1 MATTW
6 ASEAAALN
14 GLLERERACVAVVVA
29 LARGATERA
38 EREACASLGGDL
50 IVRCCALRERLELAG
65 IPCTHATAPDAAAIL
80 STDSYDAR
88 LLAFA
93 KLLERAA
100 EQATEVLA
108 ATADGETQRTLRDL
122 IETHSRAVEWCRAR
136 AAEFAASR
144 MLYLA
149 AAAAAEPSNDQS
161 DRTAAS
167 GTQISGS
174 HTSASLPERS
184 AGESESESESESP

>member
-38 EREACASLGGDL
+38 ESQAYTTLGGDL
-50 IVRCCALRERLELAG
+50 VVRCCALRERLELAG
-65 IPCTHATAPDAAAIL
+65 VPCTRATALDAAAIL
-80 STDSYDAR
+80 GTDTYDAR

-93 KLLERAA
+93 ELLERTAA
-100 EQATEVLA
+100 RATETLA
-108 ATADGETQRTLRDL
+108 ASADSATQRTLRDL
-122 IETHSRAVEWCRAR
+122 IETHTRAAEWCRAR
-136 AAEFAASR
+136 AAEFAATR

-149 AAAAAEPSNDQS
+149 APAASEPSSDQP

-167 GTQISGS
+167 STQISGS
-174 HTSASLPERS
+174 HIAPSLPEQS
-184 AGESESESESESP
+184 AGESESL